1 MGGSGGKEV
10 RALEKV
16 GFWRDRMEL
25 GRDEYGT
32 DKTPE
37 R

>member
-10 RALEKV
+10 RTLEKV

-25 GRDEYGT
+25 GRDGYGI

>member
-1 MGGSGGKEV
+1 MGGSGVKEV
-10 RALEKV
+10 RTLEKV

-25 GRDEYGT
+25 GRDGYGT
-32 DKTPE
+32 DKVPG